1 MDNEKKTQDGVL
13 TPSTLEKISEQLK
26 DQGVDISK
34 IVDLSKYLNDRLT
47 AEMLEKASFENLE
60 GSAAFGLMEHLIPL
74 LDEKSKTTLF
84 SKVIEGQ
91 LDWHYLKIMMP
102 YITYLR
108 WHIESAYL
116 EGALPAEVM
125 TWLNEAIADEARNW
139 TEDM

>member
-13 TPSTLEKISEQLK
+13 PPSTLEKISEQLK

-34 IVDLSKYLNDRLT
+34 IVDLSQYLNDRLT

-91 LDWHYLKIMMP
+91 LDWHYLKIMIP

>member
-26 DQGVDISK
+26 NQGVDISK
-34 IVDLSKYLNDRLT
+34 IVDLSQYLNDKLT
-47 AEMLEKASFENLE
+47 AEMLESASFENLE
-60 GSAAFGLMEHLIPL
+60 GSTAFGLMEHLIPL

-91 LDWHYLKIMMP
+91 LDWHYLRIMMP

>member
-34 IVDLSKYLNDRLT
+34 IVDLSQYLNDRLT

>member
-1 MDNEKKTQDGVL
+1 MDGEKKPGEGIL
-13 TPSTLEKISEQLK
+13 LPSTLEKISEQLK
-26 DQGVDISK
+26 TQGVDISK
-34 IVDLSKYLNDRLT
+34 IVDLSAYLNDKLT
-47 AEMLEKASFENLE
+47 AEALENASFDNLE
-60 GSAAFGLMEHLIPL
+60 NSEAFGLMEHLIPL

-84 SKVIEGQ
+84 SKVIEGE
-91 LDWHYLKIMMP
+91 LDWHYLRIMMP

-125 TWLNEAIADEARNW
+125 TWLNEAIADEARGW

>member
-13 TPSTLEKISEQLK
+13 TPSTLEKISEQLSA
-26 DQGVDISK
+26 QGVDISK
-34 IVDLSKYLNDRLT
+34 IVDLSQYLNDRLT
-47 AEMLEKASFENLE
+47 AEVLENASFENLE

-91 LDWHYLKIMMP
+91 LDWHYLRIMKP
-102 YITYLR
+102 YITDLR

>member
-1 MDNEKKTQDGVL
+1 MDSEKKTQDGVL
-13 TPSTLEKISEQLK
+13 TPSTLEKISEQLRT
-26 DQGVDISK
+26 QGVDISK
-34 IVDLSKYLNDRLT
+34 IVDLSEYLNDKLT
-47 AEMLEKASFENLE
+47 AEMLADASFENLE
-60 GSAAFGLMEHLIPL
+60 NSAAFGLMEHLIPL

-84 SKVIEGQ
+84 SKVIEGE

-125 TWLNEAIADEARNW
+125 TWLHEAIVDEARNW

>member
-1 MDNEKKTQDGVL
+1 MDSEKKTQDGVL
-13 TPSTLEKISEQLK
+13 TRSTLEKISEQLRT
-26 DQGVDISK
+26 QGVDISK
-34 IVDLSKYLNDRLT
+34 IVDLSEYLNDKLT
-47 AEMLEKASFENLE
+47 AEMLADASFENLE
-60 GSAAFGLMEHLIPL
+60 NSAAFGLMEHLIPL

-108 WHIESAYL
+108 WHIESAYI

>member
-1 MDNEKKTQDGVL
+1 MENEKKPQEGVL
-13 TPSTLEKISEQLK
+13 LPSTLEKISEQLRT
-26 DQGVDISK
+26 QGVDISK
-34 IVDLSKYLNDRLT
+34 IVDLSQYLNDKLT
-47 AEMLEKASFENLE
+47 AEALADASFDNLE
-60 GSAAFGLMEHLIPL
+60 NSEAFGLMEHLIPL

-84 SKVIEGQ
+84 SKVIEGE
-91 LDWHYLKIMMP
+91 LDWHYLRIMMP

-125 TWLNEAIADEARNW
+125 TWLNEAIADEARGW

>member
-1 MDNEKKTQDGVL
+1 MDSEKKTQDGVL
-13 TPSTLEKISEQLK
+13 TPSTLEKISEQLRT
-26 DQGVDISK
+26 QGVDISK
-34 IVDLSKYLNDRLT
+34 IVDLSEYLNDKLT
-47 AEMLEKASFENLE
+47 AEMLADASFENLE
-60 GSAAFGLMEHLIPL
+60 NSAAFGLMEHLIPL

-108 WHIESAYL
+108 WHIESAYI

-125 TWLNEAIADEARNW
+125 TWLNDAIADEARNW

>member
-1 MDNEKKTQDGVL
+1 MDSEKKTQDGVL
-13 TPSTLEKISEQLK
+13 TPSTLEKISEQLRT
-26 DQGVDISK
+26 QGVDISK
-34 IVDLSKYLNDRLT
+34 IVDLSEYLNDKLT
-47 AEMLEKASFENLE
+47 AEMLADASFENLE
-60 GSAAFGLMEHLIPL
+60 NSAAFGLMEHLIPL

-108 WHIESAYL
+108 WHIESAYI

>member
-1 MDNEKKTQDGVL
+1 MDSEKKTQDGVL
-13 TPSTLEKISEQLK
+13 TPSTLEKISEQLRT
-26 DQGVDISK
+26 QGVDISK
-34 IVDLSKYLNDRLT
+34 IVDLSEYLNDKLT
-47 AEMLEKASFENLE
+47 AEMLADASFENLE
-60 GSAAFGLMEHLIPL
+60 NSAAFGLMEHLIPL

-84 SKVIEGQ
+84 SKVIEGE

-125 TWLNEAIADEARNW
+125 TWLYEAIADEARNW
-139 TEDM
+139 TEDI